1 MTEAVALTS
10 ANCML
15 SRHVAAGA
23 ARSAIRQVPGWGF
36 LPDTGSLASTTV
48 DTRVLMGHRQVTD
61 LHLTGLAAAQG
72 TRRATFDAG
81 LRDALVPTD
90 RPLVEV
96 WSG

>member
-1 MTEAVALTS
+1 M
-10 ANCML
+10 
-15 SRHVAAGA
+15 
-23 ARSAIRQVPGWGF
+23 
-36 LPDTGSLASTTV
+36 

-61 LHLTGLAAAQG
+61 LHLTGLAAAHG